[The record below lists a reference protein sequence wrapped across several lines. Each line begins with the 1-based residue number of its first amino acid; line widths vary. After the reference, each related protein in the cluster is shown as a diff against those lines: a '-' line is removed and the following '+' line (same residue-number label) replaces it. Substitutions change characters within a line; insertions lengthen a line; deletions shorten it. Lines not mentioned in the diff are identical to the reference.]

1 MSYLIFIVAVGLFA
15 LLGAGGP
22 LHGDRWFYALSRRVD
37 AVELDLVALVGFA
50 CRRAATCGGD
60 GVMGSGGLFLGGL
73 AEALLGTALL
83 YFSLGRGDYPTEL
96 QRFLARARV
105 GDEEGAAMLLSES
118 AADRDP
124 GEARGQRAL
133 RDFAYRGF
141 ARWFPPVLYFW
152 LLGPFGAAAYR
163 LVTLA
168 NTDSDGR
175 FDAAQRLLDWLPSRV
190 LLLTFC
196 VLGDVDRSKG
206 LLTREA
212 LDTGV
217 TAETLLAQGVTRAW
231 RLDDEELDDPQGVVT
246 AVETAQKAMNRATGV
261 WVVVASL
268 LALL

>member
-1 MSYLIFIVAVGLFA
+1 MSYLIFIVTVGLFA

-22 LHGDRWFYALSRRVD
+22 LHGDRWFHALSRRVE
-37 AVELDLVALVGFA
+37 AVELDLWPSLALRVGA
-50 CRRAATCGGD
+50 PLLA
-60 GVMGSGGLFLGGL
+60 GVLVLWVLEAFLGGL
-73 AEALLGTALL
+73 AEALVGTALL

-105 GDEEGAAMLLSES
+105 GDEEGAAMLLSDPS
-118 AADRDP
+118 ADRDP

-163 LVTLA
+163 LVALTNA
-168 NTDSDGR
+168 DSDGR
-175 FDAAQRLLDWLPSRV
+175 FNEAQRLLDWLPSRV

-196 VLGDVDRSKG
+196 VLGDFERSKG

-212 LDTGV
+212 LDTEV
-217 TAETLLAQGVTRAW
+217 TAETLLAQGVARAW

-268 LALL
+268 VALL

>member
-1 MSYLIFIVAVGLFA
+1 
-15 LLGAGGP
+15 
-22 LHGDRWFYALSRRVD
+22 
-37 AVELDLVALVGFA
+37 
-50 CRRAATCGGD
+50 
-60 GVMGSGGLFLGGL
+60 
-73 AEALLGTALL
+73 
-83 YFSLGRGDYPTEL
+83 
-96 QRFLARARV
+96 
-105 GDEEGAAMLLSES
+105 MLLSES
-118 AADRDP
+118 AADRDS
-124 GEARGQRAL
+124 GEARGPRAL

-163 LVTLA
+163 LVALA

-190 LLLTFC
+190 LMLTFC
-196 VLGDVDRSKG
+196 VLGDFDRSKG

-246 AVETAQKAMNRATGV
+246 AVETAQKAINRATGV

>member
-22 LHGDRWFYALSRRVD
+22 LHGDRWFHALSRRVD
-37 AVELDLVALVGFA
+37 AVELDLWPSLALRVGA
-50 CRRAATCGGD
+50 PLLA
-60 GVMGSGGLFLGGL
+60 GVLALWVLEAFLGGL
-73 AEALLGTALL
+73 AAALVGMALL
-83 YFSLGRGDYPTEL
+83 YFSLGRGDYPTDL
-96 QRFLARARV
+96 QRFLARARG
-105 GDEEGAAMLLSES
+105 GDEEGAAMLLSEL

-124 GEARGQRAL
+124 AEARGQFAL

-163 LVTLA
+163 LVGLA
-168 NTDSDGR
+168 NTDSGGR
-175 FDAAQRLLDWLPSRV
+175 FDAAQRLFDWLPSRV

-196 VLGDVDRSKG
+196 VLGDFGRSKG

-212 LDTGV
+212 LDTEV
-217 TAETLLAQGVTRAW
+217 IAETVLAQGISRAW
-231 RLDDEELDDPQGVVT
+231 RLDDEDMDGPQGVVS

-268 LALL
+268 LALV

>member
-37 AVELDLVALVGFA
+37 AIELDLWPSLALRVGA
-50 CRRAATCGGD
+50 PLLAGA
-60 GVMGSGGLFLGGL
+60 VVLWILEAFLGGL
-73 AEALLGTALL
+73 AEALVGTALL

-118 AADRDP
+118 DSDRSP

-163 LVTLA
+163 LVALA
-168 NTDSDGR
+168 NSDSSGR
-175 FDAAQRLLDWLPSRV
+175 FEAAQRLLDWLPSRV
-190 LLLTFC
+190 SLVTFC
-196 VLGDVDRSKG
+196 VLGDFERSKG

-212 LDTGV
+212 LDSKV
-217 TAETLLAQGVTRAW
+217 AAEALLEQGITRAW
-231 RLDDEELDDPQGVVT
+231 RLDEEGMDDPQGVVT
-246 AVETAQKAMNRATGV
+246 TVETAQKAMNRATGV

>member
-1 MSYLIFIVAVGLFA
+1 MSPPFICGRSC

-22 LHGDRWFYALSRRVD
+22 LHSDRWFHAPVVVD
-37 AVELDLVALVGFA
+37 AVELDLWPSLALRVAAPLAGVGA
-50 CRRAATCGGD
+50 L
-60 GVMGSGGLFLGGL
+60 GSEAFGGL
-73 AEALLGTALL
+73 AEALVGTVLL
-83 YFSLGRGDYPTEL
+83 YFSLGREIVSPV
-96 QRFLARARV
+96 QRFAARAS
-105 GDEEGAAMLLSES
+105 GQEGAAMLLSDP
-118 AADRDP
+118 AADREP

-152 LLGPFGAAAYR
+152 LLGPFGAAVYR
-163 LVTLA
+163 LVALA
-168 NTDSDGR
+168 NTNSDGS

-196 VLGDVDRSKG
+196 VLGDFERSKG

-212 LDTGV
+212 FDTGV
-217 TAETLLAQGVTRAW
+217 TAETLLARGVTRAW
-231 RLDDEELDDPQGVVT
+231 RLDDEALDDPQGVVT

>member
-22 LHGDRWFYALSRRVD
+22 LHGDRWFYVLSSRVD
-37 AVELDLVALVGFA
+37 AVELDLWPSLALRVGA
-50 CRRAATCGGD
+50 PLLAGAA
-60 GVMGSGGLFLGGL
+60 VLWVLEAFLGGL
-73 AEALLGTALL
+73 AEALVGTALL

-105 GDEEGAAMLLSES
+105 GDEEGAAMLLSEH

-124 GEARGQRAL
+124 DGARGQRAL

-141 ARWFPPVLYFW
+141 VRWFPPVLYFW
-152 LLGPFGAAAYR
+152 SLGPLGAAAYR
-163 LVTLA
+163 LVELA
-168 NTDSDGR
+168 NADSDGR

-190 LLLTFC
+190 LLLTYC
-196 VLGDVDRSKG
+196 VLGDFERSRG

-212 LDTGV
+212 LNTEV
-217 TAETLLAQGVTRAW
+217 TAETVLAQGISRAW
-231 RLDDEELDDPQGVVT
+231 RLDDEDMDGPQGVVS

-268 LALL
+268 LALV

>member
-1 MSYLIFIVAVGLFA
+1 
-15 LLGAGGP
+15 
-22 LHGDRWFYALSRRVD
+22 
-37 AVELDLVALVGFA
+37 
-50 CRRAATCGGD
+50 
-60 GVMGSGGLFLGGL
+60 
-73 AEALLGTALL
+73 
-83 YFSLGRGDYPTEL
+83 
-96 QRFLARARV
+96 
-105 GDEEGAAMLLSES
+105 MLLSDP
-118 AADRDP
+118 AADGDP

-152 LLGPFGAAAYR
+152 LLGPFGAAVYR
-163 LVTLA
+163 LVALA
-168 NTDSDGR
+168 NTNSDGR

-196 VLGDVDRSKG
+196 VLGDFERSKG

-212 LDTGV
+212 FDTEV

-231 RLDDEELDDPQGVVT
+231 RLDDEALDDPQGVVT

>member
-1 MSYLIFIVAVGLFA
+1 M
-15 LLGAGGP
+15 
-22 LHGDRWFYALSRRVD
+22 
-37 AVELDLVALVGFA
+37 
-50 CRRAATCGGD
+50 
-60 GVMGSGGLFLGGL
+60 
-73 AEALLGTALL
+73 
-83 YFSLGRGDYPTEL
+83 
-96 QRFLARARV
+96 
-105 GDEEGAAMLLSES
+105 
-118 AADRDP
+118 
-124 GEARGQRAL
+124 
-133 RDFAYRGF
+133 
-141 ARWFPPVLYFW
+141 LYFW

-196 VLGDVDRSKG
+196 VLGDFDRSKG

-231 RLDDEELDDPQGVVT
+231 RLDDEELADPQGDVP
-246 AVETAQKAMNRATGV
+246 AVAPAQKAMNRATGV